1 MLKSISQFIVASTLL
16 SLAPSNAFATPP
28 QRRFSGRSSSK
39 PPAAALTRDGDGA
52 SGTQLQQKEVDLY
65 DENGEEIANVE
76 DINSLELERDDISG
90 EDICSTREQQP
101 NSKKLIECSAHEG
114 LANDASKSSTP
125 LRQSKWTVGVKGM
138 RFSWTARDKRIIR
151 PNWIEWEST
160 SGMKNSGSVEF
171 IQLQSLENDGSTE
184 TEMKL
189 CFTFVTPRIVSSLF
203 RRSGRIRTY
212 TEDVLL
218 MSMLTDFRDAVVV
231 EDLKE

>member
-1 MLKSISQFIVASTLL
+1 
-16 SLAPSNAFATPP
+16 
-28 QRRFSGRSSSK
+28 
-39 PPAAALTRDGDGA
+39 
-52 SGTQLQQKEVDLY
+52 
-65 DENGEEIANVE
+65 
-76 DINSLELERDDISG
+76 
-90 EDICSTREQQP
+90 
-101 NSKKLIECSAHEG
+101 
-114 LANDASKSSTP
+114 
-125 LRQSKWTVGVKGM
+125 
-138 RFSWTARDKRIIR
+138 
-151 PNWIEWEST
+151 
-160 SGMKNSGSVEF
+160 MKNSRSVEF